1 MFIDYYTILEIEQ
14 NASDIDIKKA
24 FRKQANKWHPD
35 KNGSEDAHK
44 MFIQIHEAYLL
55 LKDKE
60 ARERYDI
67 EYNKF
72 KQYQEQTKQSK
83 SNQYKSDYSQF
94 RTQSANT
101 KYQSETNEYK
111 VDDDLLAK
119 WMSNAKK
126 QAVDIANQAIIDLK
140 GVSGAAAK
148 GCIKGVSQALI
159 WVIVLSTFFFI
170 VKACGN

>member
-1 MFIDYYTILEIEQ
+1 MFKDYYIILDIGQ
-14 NASDIDIKKA
+14 NASELDIRKA
-24 FRKQANKWHPD
+24 FREQANKWHPD
-35 KNGSEDAHK
+35 KNNSEDAHE

-72 KQYQEQTKQSK
+72 KQYQEQTKSTK
-83 SNQYKSDYSQF
+83 SNQYKSDSSKFSSQS
-94 RTQSANT
+94 TNT

-119 WMSNAKK
+119 WMSNAKR
-126 QAVDIANQAIIDLK
+126 QAVDIANQAVKDLK
-140 GVSGAAAK
+140 GVSGAAANGCVK
-148 GCIKGVSQALI
+148 GLSQALI
-159 WVIVLSTFFFI
+159 WVIVLNVIFFI